1 MAINRQPLGGTMTTE
16 SKPLQYPLRREV
28 PGHPELVCDLSLLSR
43 PERDRLMELTAELF
57 GGVQEVYEVNELSD
71 GYEFRYP
78 DASGELIAKLA
89 EWISLDR
96 KCCSFLK
103 HGIFT
108 EPHRDHAW
116 LHLTGPVGAKE
127 SLAADIERLL
137 PDGVALHELRV
148 SD

>member
-1 MAINRQPLGGTMTTE
+1 MAINRQPLGGTMTTG
-16 SKPLQYPLRREV
+16 SKPLQYPLRREI
-28 PGHPELVCDLSLLSR
+28 PGDPDPLVCDLSLLSR
-43 PERDRLMELTAELF
+43 PERDRLMELTDELF
-57 GGVQEVYEVNELSD
+57 GGVREVRELSD

-78 DASGELIAKLA
+78 DASGELMVNLA

-108 EPHRDHAW
+108 EPHHHHAW
-116 LHLTGPVGAKE
+116 LHLTGPAGAKE
-127 SLAADIERLL
+127 SLAADVERLL
-137 PDGVALHELRV
+137 PGDVALHELLV

>member
-1 MAINRQPLGGTMTTE
+1 MTTE
-16 SKPLQYPLRREV
+16 SEALQYPLRREI
-28 PGHPELVCDLSLLSR
+28 PGDPEPLICDLSLLSR
-43 PERDRLMELTAELF
+43 SDRDRLMELSDELF
-57 GGVQEVYEVNELSD
+57 GWVREVRELPD

-78 DASGELIAKLA
+78 GASGELIAKLA

-103 HGIFT
+103 HGVFT
-108 EPHRDHAW
+108 EPHGDHAW

-127 SLAADIERLL
+127 SIAADVEMLL
-137 PDGVALHELRV
+137 PGDVALHELRV

>member
-1 MAINRQPLGGTMTTE
+1 MTTE
-16 SKPLQYPLRREV
+16 SEALQYPLRREI
-28 PGHPELVCDLSLLSR
+28 PGDPDPLVCDLSLLSR
-43 PERDRLMELTAELF
+43 SERDRLMELTGELF
-57 GGVQEVYEVNELSD
+57 GGVREVRELSD

-78 DASGELIAKLA
+78 DASGELIAELA

-127 SLAADIERLL
+127 SIAADVERLL
-137 PDGVALHELRV
+137 PRDVALHEPRV

>member
-1 MAINRQPLGGTMTTE
+1 MATE
-16 SKPLQYPLRREV
+16 SKPLQYPLRREI
-28 PGHPELVCDLSLLSR
+28 PGDSEPLVCDLSLLSR
-43 PERDRLMELTAELF
+43 SERDRLMELSDELF
-57 GGVQEVYEVNELSD
+57 GGVREVRELSD

-116 LHLTGPVGAKE
+116 LHLTGPLGAKE
-127 SLAADIERLL
+127 SIAADVERLL
-137 PDGVALHELRV
+137 PGDVALHELLV